1 MMVEILLEEVC
12 MSRCDYHAYVFLT
25 SSICTCDL
33 LFFFTLGIMHKKL
46 IFIYIIIPDVGGGVF
61 NCPCY
66 VFYLHYTRA
75 EAIKQL
81 FV

>member
-46 IFIYIIIPDVGGGVF
+46 IFIYIIIPDVGGGK
-61 NCPCY
+61 
-66 VFYLHYTRA
+66 YLTAHVMYFIYTIPER
-75 EAIKQL
+75 KL
-81 FV
+81 